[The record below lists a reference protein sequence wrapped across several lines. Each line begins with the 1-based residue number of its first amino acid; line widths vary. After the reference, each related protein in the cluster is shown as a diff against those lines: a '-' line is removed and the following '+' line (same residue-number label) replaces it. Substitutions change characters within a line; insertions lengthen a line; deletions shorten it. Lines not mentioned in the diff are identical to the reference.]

1 MFCYE
6 SPPLHSLAKFS
17 VSKGDCFLLI
27 FIIRRMSHH
36 NGNTAIVFCITV
48 ILPNLP
54 NELHVAKKWNSPFC
68 GNWLSILG
76 CQSFIPDPWFFPGNQ
91 HHKYIS
97 CCDYLLAEQYY
108 YSLWVESIGKDVVLS
123 GIDNI
128 KKSVWKQEALKK
140 NKQMKEKRDPGN
152 AVHSHW
158 KCWKKHWGCWKIH
171 IWPIGHTLFSY

>member
-1 MFCYE
+1 MFSYE

-108 YSLWVESIGKDVVLS
+108 YSLWVFKALGKVLCC
-123 GIDNI
+123 
-128 KKSVWKQEALKK
+128 QALITLK
-140 NKQMKEKRDPGN
+140 NQFEN
-152 AVHSHW
+152 
-158 KCWKKHWGCWKIH
+158 KKHWKKINKRKKKETLGMLFTAIESVGKSIVLENPYMTH
-171 IWPIGHTLFSY
+171 WPYII